1 MFMGLCTNVL
11 IDSEEGVGQ
20 YILVSEDV
28 CRLVISLVPFSNM
41 LTQDLVL
48 SGGQNSSIYL
58 LK

>member
-20 YILVSEDV
+20 YIWVSEDV

-41 LTQDLVL
+41 HTLDLVL
-48 SGGQNSSIYL
+48 SGAQNSLLFIY
-58 LK
+58 